1 VSLRGRLMATFV
13 VIILLVGLVMGAY
26 QSRLLNTY
34 FRGIASNQLVQ
45 QARNMELL
53 IARVSVAPPSESGV
67 VRNLVGVISSVT
79 SSRVLVTDTHGI
91 ILVDSSDGQLV
102 GQVVASQYLSRTLR
116 NGQTQTFDFP
126 SAGTDA
132 VGAAVPWRT
141 GAYITGAMIFIRPL
155 SAVARQSTLE
165 AARFMLRAGLL
176 ATTVALLLSY
186 VLASNITDPLRRMSQ
201 VARSISKGDFRQRV
215 DIRSNDELG
224 DLAQAMN
231 SMSREISVLVDNLT
245 REKEKLKALAEERQ
259 NMMSDISHDLRTPIT
274 SIRGFVEALQDGVI
288 KDPEEQRRTLEI
300 IHDESERL
308 SRLVE
313 DLFYLARLEA
323 GEIPVEMAPV
333 DFADVVRASMNS
345 VRPQSLEKNIDLRFS
360 ANEAAASGKAMVLG
374 SADRL
379 TRAVLNLL
387 DNAIKYSPEAGIVE
401 VSLNVTGRNS
411 VKADGTQDPTHI
423 NAQARAREAGSGYVT
438 LSVSDQG
445 PGIPEEAIP
454 HIFQRFYRADKSRA
468 RIKSSAGLGLSIAK
482 FIVDGHG
489 GSLSVESETG
499 RGTTMRME
507 LPLIEAGE
515 PSDAG
520 GSLVDRNPPHC

>member
-1 VSLRGRLMATFV
+1 MATFV

-26 QSRLLNTY
+26 QSRLLNNY

-45 QARNMELL
+45 QAHNMELL
-53 IARVSVAPPSESGV
+53 IARLSVSPPSDTAV
-67 VRNLVGVISSVT
+67 VRSLVSVISSVT
-79 SSRVLVTDTHGI
+79 SSRVLVTDTRAT

-102 GQVVASQYLSRTLR
+102 GQTVSSQYLSRTLR
-116 NGQTQTFDFP
+116 NGETETFDFP

-141 GAYITGAMIFIRPL
+141 GTFITGAMIFIKPL

-176 ATTVALLLSY
+176 AAAVALLLSY
-186 VLASNITDPLRRMSQ
+186 FLASNITDPLRRMSQ

-215 DIRSNDELG
+215 DIDSKDELG

-245 REKEKLKALAEERQ
+245 QEKEKLKALAEERQ

-288 KDPEEQRRTLEI
+288 KDPEEQRRTLEV

-323 GEIPVEMAPV
+323 GDIPVEMAPL
-333 DFADVVRASMNS
+333 DFADVVRSSMNT
-345 VRPQSLEKNIDLRFS
+345 VRPQSLEKNLDLRFS
-360 ANEAAASGKAMVLG
+360 ADDAASSGKAMVHG

-387 DNAIKYSPEAGIVE
+387 DNATKYSPEGGKVE
-401 VSLNVTGRNS
+401 VTLAIAQGITAQGAIAQTNPVEGDKRPG
-411 VKADGTQDPTHI
+411 GTH
-423 NAQARAREAGSGYVT
+423 GSGQTIRTAALGRVILT
-438 LSVSDQG
+438 ISDQG
-445 PGIPEEAIP
+445 PGIPEDALP
-454 HIFQRFYRADKSRA
+454 HIFERFYRADKSRV

-482 FIVDGHG
+482 FIVDQHG
-489 GSLSVESETG
+489 GSLSVESEVG

-507 LPLIEAGE
+507 LPLTGA
-515 PSDAG
+515 
-520 GSLVDRNPPHC
+520 

>member
-1 VSLRGRLMATFV
+1 MATFV

-26 QSRLLNTY
+26 QSRLLNNY

-53 IARVSVAPPSESGV
+53 IARLSVSPPSDTAV
-67 VRNLVGVISSVT
+67 VRNLVSVISSVT
-79 SSRVLVTDTHGI
+79 SSRVLVTDTRATI
-91 ILVDSSDGQLV
+91 IVDSSDGQLV
-102 GQVVASQYLSRTLR
+102 GQTVASQYLMRTLR
-116 NGQTQTFDFP
+116 HGETETFDFP

-141 GAYITGAMIFIRPL
+141 GNFITGAMIFIKPL

-165 AARFMLRAGLL
+165 AARFMLRAGLF
-176 ATTVALLLSY
+176 AAAVALLLSY
-186 VLASNITDPLRRMSQ
+186 FLASNITDPLRRMSQ

-215 DIRSNDELG
+215 DIDSKDELG

-245 REKEKLKALAEERQ
+245 QEKEKLRALAEERQ

-288 KDPEEQRRTLEI
+288 KDPEEQHRTLEI

-323 GEIPVEMAPV
+323 GDIPVEMAPL
-333 DFADVVRASMNS
+333 DFADVVRSSMNT

-360 ANEAAASGKAMVLG
+360 ADDAASSGKAMVHG

-387 DNAIKYSPEAGIVE
+387 DNAIKYSPEGGKVE
-401 VSLNVTGRNS
+401 V
-411 VKADGTQDPTHI
+411 
-423 NAQARAREAGSGYVT
+423 T
-438 LSVSDQG
+438 LTMVAPGCVILTVSDQG
-445 PGIPEEAIP
+445 PGIPEDALP
-454 HIFQRFYRADKSRA
+454 HIFERFYRADKSRA
-468 RIKSSAGLGLSIAK
+468 RMKSSAGLGLSIAK
-482 FIVDGHG
+482 FIVDQHG
-489 GSLSVESETG
+489 GSLSVQSETG
-499 RGTTMRME
+499 QGTTMRME
-507 LPLIEAGE
+507 LPLTGA
-515 PSDAG
+515 
-520 GSLVDRNPPHC
+520 